1 MDEAVYP
8 PTQRQIM
15 QISQYESIVE
25 TFGQFDQG
33 SGANGSHYTSA
44 EDNPFKEQGLVCSN
58 CYFFEGGRACDIV
71 SGEIDP
77 NAICK
82 LWVIPETLVQASEAQ
97 GDGMKLR
104 MPMRIDAAND
114 ESRMITGRIV
124 AFDETANAST
134 GRVVF
139 AKGSIEPKPVL
150 LNLEHDRTRRI
161 GRAIDMNL
169 SEDGMAINAT
179 FKISKTTA
187 GNDALVEAMDGL
199 RDGFSVELKVDDY
212 DVLKDGTMKVLK
224 GTLEGVALTS
234 EPAVRSA
241 RVSDVAA
248 VEGEEPQENS
258 EAPEVS
264 DANTNPNEGE
274 QVSDTTVPAPADD
287 VAVEASESVKATTKP
302 LAYTSPRSPIVSG
315 GSYLQHSILAKLGN
329 EDSRQYVAAADDSFT
344 TNPAFSPVSYVRNVA
359 QNTTSI
365 RPVVDACGGTRPLP
379 AAGMTVSIPKITTNA
394 SVATV
399 AEGGD
404 TTGTDQITSAYVN
417 ATVIKKA
424 GFQRYSQEL
433 LLRSDPSFYE
443 IMLQNLRDGYA
454 QAIDQYVIA
463 QIVAGGT
470 QAATTAA
477 TSAGMISFV
486 STEAAA
492 AYNATKRVAT
502 SLVSGTGTWS
512 LLMGATDSTGR
523 PIYNAGQPMNSG
535 GNAAPTSLR
544 GNVLGLDYYVDANMV
559 STVIDDSS
567 FIIEKNSIEI
577 YESPALT
584 LQTNVPST
592 GEIEL
597 ELFGF
602 VAAGVTWAGGLRRF
616 NLT

>member
-1 MDEAVYP
+1 
-8 PTQRQIM
+8 
-15 QISQYESIVE
+15 
-25 TFGQFDQG
+25 
-33 SGANGSHYTSA
+33 
-44 EDNPFKEQGLVCSN
+44 
-58 CYFFEGGRACDIV
+58 
-71 SGEIDP
+71 
-77 NAICK
+77 
-82 LWVIPETLVQASEAQ
+82 
-97 GDGMKLR
+97 MKLNV
-104 MPMRIDAAND
+104 PMTITAAD
-114 ESRMITGRIV
+114 DQSRTISGRIV
-124 AFDETANAST
+124 AFDEVANAST

-139 AKGSIEPKPVL
+139 AEGSIDPKLVM

-161 GRAIDMNL
+161 GKAL
-169 SEDGMAINAT
+169 SMEFADGGKAINAT
-179 FKISKTTA
+179 FKISQTTA
-187 GNDALVEAMDGL
+187 GNDAIVEAMDGL

-212 DVLKDGTMKVLK
+212 ETQKDGTMRVLK
-224 GTLEGVALTS
+224 GSLEGVALVS

-248 VEGEEPQENS
+248 NEEEENS
-258 EAPEVS
+258 DAEEAT
-264 DANTNPNEGE
+264 DANTNPTEGDK
-274 QVSDTTVPAPADD
+274 VSETTDTASTDD
-287 VAVEASESVKATTKP
+287 VAVEASEVKASTKP

-315 GSYLQHSILAKLGN
+315 GTYLQHSILAKLGN
-329 EDSRQYVAAADDSFT
+329 EDSRQYVMAADDSFT
-344 TNPAFSPVSYVRNVA
+344 TNPAFSPVAYVRQVA

-379 AAGMTVSIPKITTNA
+379 ASGMTVSIPKITTNA

-463 QIVAGGT
+463 QITAGGT

-512 LLMGATDSTGR
+512 LLMGAVDTTGR
-523 PIYNAGQPMNSG
+523 PIYTAGQPMNSAG
-535 GNAAPTSLR
+535 QAAPNSLR

-559 STVIDDSS
+559 ATVIDESS
-567 FIIEKNSIEI
+567 FIIEKGSIEI

-602 VAAGVTWAGGLRRF
+602 VAAGVTFAGGLRRF